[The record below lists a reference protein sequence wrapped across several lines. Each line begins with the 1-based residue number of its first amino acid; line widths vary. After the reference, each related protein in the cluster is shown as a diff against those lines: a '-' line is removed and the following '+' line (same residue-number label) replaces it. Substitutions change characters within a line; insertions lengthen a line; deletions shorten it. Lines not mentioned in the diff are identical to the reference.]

1 VAAFLGFFCAQVAK
15 VFTHHFIT
23 REWDLTRLVGSGGM
37 PSSHT
42 ALVMGLTTALGVLQ
56 GTNSPFFAIALVFSL
71 IVSHRIG
78 CIEGSCFLVINKE
91 AKKIICTSKF

>member
-1 VAAFLGFFCAQVAK
+1 MAAFLGFFFAQVAK

-56 GTNSPFFAIALVFSL
+56 G
-71 IVSHRIG
+71 IG
-78 CIEGSCFLVINKE
+78 GLYRNETLESWVKKA
-91 AKKIICTSKF
+91 AKLFTFPSGTLAKNYR